1 MIQEENGVG
10 MEDLARSMF
19 GGRIFGGVCGQSRRQ
34 KLSAEI
40 AMEDHHQSR
49 MEGDIM
55 MCWFLRRWSPIL
67 DGLFDVIED
76 AKMGVFR
83 DHRDRLRSL
92 EKRCSVSIPLGDS
105 LDNLNHP

>member
-1 MIQEENGVG
+1 
-10 MEDLARSMF
+10 
-19 GGRIFGGVCGQSRRQ
+19 
-34 KLSAEI
+34 
-40 AMEDHHQSR
+40 MEDHHQSR

-55 MCWFLRRWSPIL
+55 KCWFLRRWSPIS

-76 AKMGVFR
+76 VKMGVFR

-105 LDNLNHP
+105 LNNLNGEISNHSSGLTTSIVNLVMVYY